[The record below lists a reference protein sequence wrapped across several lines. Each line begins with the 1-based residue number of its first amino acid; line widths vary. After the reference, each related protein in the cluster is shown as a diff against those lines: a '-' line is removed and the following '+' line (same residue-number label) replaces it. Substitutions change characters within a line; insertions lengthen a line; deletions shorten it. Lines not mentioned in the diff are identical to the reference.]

1 MEENSNQKALTL
13 LSTHIQCLLIKDIA
27 LGMINQT
34 VLSELCSTSNT
45 LDDKGEDSIF
55 LNKIYH
61 ATLTYIKSIS

>member
-27 LGMINQT
+27 LNMINQA
-34 VLSELCSTSNT
+34 VLSELCSTSNIVA
-45 LDDKGEDSIF
+45 DKSEDSVF
-55 LNKIYH
+55 LDKIYQ